1 MSNFFFWNRW
11 RDKFCTILGHTILGH
26 RIAILRMRTREEEKK
41 PPQFPVEINGLIN
54 YKTKLNTQYLDSLLS
69 RFVCSKIEIIFVI
82 FIYIASIRWELTP
95 SLPVVTVSH
104 YSQVYRNPYIT
115 KFILKKRNAHKLGK
129 SCISYPQNI
138 MFLYNKKSYIYYA
151 ILYSLKKKIK
161 LKKASSC
168 MICNL

>member
-1 MSNFFFWNRW
+1 MHHFGTYNTWAPNRHSSNENPRGG
-11 RDKFCTILGHTILGH
+11 KN
-26 RIAILRMRTREEEKK
+26 
-41 PPQFPVEINGLIN
+41 PPQFPAEINGLIN

-161 LKKASSC
+161 LKKLQAAWFA
-168 MICNL
+168 ICNVT

>member
-1 MSNFFFWNRW
+1 MHHFGTYNTWAPNHHSSNENPR
-11 RDKFCTILGHTILGH
+11 GG
-26 RIAILRMRTREEEKK
+26 KK

-138 MFLYNKKSYIYYA
+138 TVYFFIIRNRTYTM
-151 ILYSLKKKIK
+151 LYSIH
-161 LKKASSC
+161 
-168 MICNL
+168 